1 MKSEIAPFLA
11 DILDH
16 PTDILA
22 IAHPVTLELVKVNK
36 RFSEHFNVS
45 VEDACGKRFYDLICQ
60 VPTDASFKTIQE
72 TLHHVGLVIDKTTC
86 PKYHVFFS
94 LITGIESQFCL
105 VRVSDQE
112 ENLKIKNFQQL
123 LEKNVAGVF
132 QTYFDGGLIS
142 CNQAFASM
150 LGYASAEELMN
161 GDSHS
166 FYPRPEDRELFLK
179 DLMQNKLLSNY
190 EIKLRRRDGKII
202 TCLENTFMDIDDQ
215 GKEVIRGTI
224 IDISAQTNYREQLRE
239 SEARFRVLS
248 TVTNE
253 GVIFANG
260 EYIHDANDQFA
271 RIFGYNDRSEMVGQ
285 KLSAFFSPIDLNRL
299 MTSIEIS
306 TANRLEVRSLTRDGQ
321 ALFLDI
327 SGSETVISGRLMK
340 VLVLND
346 VTARRKA
353 EYTLEQTVVRL
364 RNLLENSPSAVIIL
378 TDERVKYANQAAIQ
392 LFAAED
398 EDELY
403 DKPFHS
409 YVSSEFRKT
418 IKDDLQTI
426 RRGSEVEYK
435 EIRVRNNNGE
445 EIDVGIKSTLTV
457 YENKPSIQISLN
469 NISERM
475 MLVQE
480 QLRIRIIEEINTVL
494 KKEIEEHKITQLK
507 LQTQEN
513 YTRNLIQSSLDMIMA
528 SDHEGNVT
536 EFNRAAEVQFGYS
549 KAEVMRRNFKML
561 YHSKKDYDRV
571 TKIIKK
577 EGKFIGEIRNVKK
590 NGEVFT
596 SLLSVAQIVNEKGE
610 VLGSMGVSRDIT
622 ELRESQRL
630 MMEQKAKLESIFNS
644 TENMMMWTMDST
656 HRITTMNKNFSSW
669 LQSALKEEV
678 GLKSQI
684 TDVLKRHVDEDYY
697 QGQLSSFDNAFLG
710 RAQQFEFALVDQ
722 NEKTIWLQVF
732 LNPVYLGDQLA
743 EISCLA
749 YDNTERKEIDRKV
762 RDALKEKEVLLQEIH
777 HRVKNNLQVIS
788 SILNLQSSYVH
799 DERTL
804 EILQESQNR
813 IKSMSFIHE
822 TLYRT
827 IDFSSIDFAE
837 YLRTLSYNLIQS
849 YRLQDCNVSFVP
861 DLDQVTMHID
871 QSIPC
876 GLIVNELISNALKY
890 AFKGRE
896 QGVLRLSL
904 KKDGNKLTLRVADNG
919 VGLPPNFS
927 YEKTDSLGVQLV
939 YTLTEQID
947 GLIQVNTGNTGTE
960 FLITFEM
967 KS

>member
-45 VEDACGKRFYDLICQ
+45 VEESCGKRFYDLICQ
-60 VPTDASFKTIQE
+60 VPSDTSFKNIQE

-86 PKYHVFFS
+86 PKYHIFFS

-166 FYPRPEDRELFLK
+166 FYPRPEDRDLFLK
-179 DLMQNKLLSNY
+179 DLMQNTLLSNY

-306 TANRLEVRSLTRDGQ
+306 TANRLEVRSLTRDGP

-475 MLVQE
+475 MIVHE
-480 QLRIRIIEEINTVL
+480 QLGIRIIE
-494 KKEIEEHKITQLK
+494 
-507 LQTQEN
+507 
-513 YTRNLIQSSLDMIMA
+513 
-528 SDHEGNVT
+528 G
-536 EFNRAAEVQFGYS
+536 
-549 KAEVMRRNFKML
+549 
-561 YHSKKDYDRV
+561 
-571 TKIIKK
+571 
-577 EGKFIGEIRNVKK
+577 
-590 NGEVFT
+590 
-596 SLLSVAQIVNEKGE
+596 
-610 VLGSMGVSRDIT
+610 
-622 ELRESQRL
+622 
-630 MMEQKAKLESIFNS
+630 
-644 TENMMMWTMDST
+644 
-656 HRITTMNKNFSSW
+656 
-669 LQSALKEEV
+669 
-678 GLKSQI
+678 
-684 TDVLKRHVDEDYY
+684 
-697 QGQLSSFDNAFLG
+697 
-710 RAQQFEFALVDQ
+710 
-722 NEKTIWLQVF
+722 
-732 LNPVYLGDQLA
+732 
-743 EISCLA
+743 
-749 YDNTERKEIDRKV
+749 
-762 RDALKEKEVLLQEIH
+762 
-777 HRVKNNLQVIS
+777 IS
-788 SILNLQSSYVH
+788 SVF
-799 DERTL
+799 
-804 EILQESQNR
+804 
-813 IKSMSFIHE
+813 M
-822 TLYRT
+822 
-827 IDFSSIDFAE
+827 
-837 YLRTLSYNLIQS
+837 
-849 YRLQDCNVSFVP
+849 
-861 DLDQVTMHID
+861 
-871 QSIPC
+871 
-876 GLIVNELISNALKY
+876 
-890 AFKGRE
+890 
-896 QGVLRLSL
+896 
-904 KKDGNKLTLRVADNG
+904 
-919 VGLPPNFS
+919 
-927 YEKTDSLGVQLV
+927 
-939 YTLTEQID
+939 
-947 GLIQVNTGNTGTE
+947 
-960 FLITFEM
+960 
-967 KS
+967 